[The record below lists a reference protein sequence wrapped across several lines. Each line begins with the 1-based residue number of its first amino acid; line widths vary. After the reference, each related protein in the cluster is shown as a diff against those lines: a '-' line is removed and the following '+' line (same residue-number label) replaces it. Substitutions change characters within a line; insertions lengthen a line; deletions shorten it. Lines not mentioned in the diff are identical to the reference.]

1 MHPQAKWVSQQR
13 LVVAAAGDRG
23 WMDGVLWGEKNLSHL
38 KGNRGRGSWDA
49 SWQCQLVH
57 WSQFNEIVLL
67 LQLETA
73 RGIKRFILH
82 SPVPIWSIHGCYW
95 SFHLREF
102 GGNFGSPL
110 DGLQV
115 VCMWDDFEEKL
126 EAKNELLAAM
136 DVKKKDLE
144 KAASVIRK
152 VLDYS
157 HDVRQDIYNALRRQ
171 QQQQQLQENHDVA
184 DQLLW
189 VIEDTPGASS
199 YP

>member
-1 MHPQAKWVSQQR
+1 
-13 LVVAAAGDRG
+13 
-23 WMDGVLWGEKNLSHL
+23 
-38 KGNRGRGSWDA
+38 
-49 SWQCQLVH
+49 
-57 WSQFNEIVLL
+57 
-67 LQLETA
+67 
-73 RGIKRFILH
+73 
-82 SPVPIWSIHGCYW
+82 
-95 SFHLREF
+95 
-102 GGNFGSPL
+102 
-110 DGLQV
+110 
-115 VCMWDDFEEKL
+115 MWDDLEEKL